1 VLATRAVPILGP
13 EITERSRSPDPS
25 RHAAGP
31 AEQILALSRESVN
44 RVVVI
49 SSRRSFTTRLSPA
62 ECARRLSQRFRPLVR
77 PGRADETGF
86 WTATGLRTAIHL
98 RGTFSPAGNGLTVV
112 DYWVELRPY
121 LIWAWPVASLVGF
134 GVLIAGLTAA
144 HLPIW
149 YVWPF
154 LPAVA
159 FVGGITVYIS
169 WRQFQTLQAVLRQEL
184 AASG

>member
-1 VLATRAVPILGP
+1 LGG
-13 EITERSRSPDPS
+13 D
-25 RHAAGP
+25 
-31 AEQILALSRESVN
+31 
-44 RVVVI
+44 
-49 SSRRSFTTRLSPA
+49 
-62 ECARRLSQRFRPLVR
+62 
-77 PGRADETGF
+77 
-86 WTATGLRTAIHL
+86 GLRTAIRL

-121 LIWAWPVASLVGF
+121 LVWAWPAAALVGF
-134 GVLIAGLTAA
+134 GVLIAGFIAA
-144 HLPIW
+144 HLPIR
-149 YVWPF
+149 YLWPF